1 MTTVQDT
8 EATMARIQTDL
19 TRVQSELAQLHAT
32 TPLVGPIPAKIRDA
46 RRRFYEAERATLDAL
61 VAGRQ
66 ALAMLSGYDRSRQTA
81 AVS

>member
-19 TRVQSELAQLHAT
+19 ARVQSELAQLHAT
-32 TPLVGPIPAKIRDA
+32 APLVGPTPVKIRDA
-46 RRRFYEAERATLDAL
+46 RRRFYEVERAALDAL

-66 ALAMLSGYDRSRQTA
+66 ALAMLGSYERSRQTA